1 MSSVSKGNDAVIGT
15 KDSLPHDIREIA
27 MLRSEVI
34 AWTALDPALAPNVG
48 PSSCCTVFGIF
59 LIIPCFWPHLLLM
72 WPCLCSMKTKIENT
86 IRSQY
91 WILTETELKIVIKH
105 HDTCCIPGCSE
116 AGDSVQS
123 IPLENITDCG
133 TQALGKG
140 FTNSCVKPLP
150 IIYVDTAG
158 HVKVENGPAHEAMG
172 YGLARQEWFI
182 REILNRRDI
191 VKGGGGGY
199 MQRDHEFS
207 SAVVATPV
215 MERGSTKSPGD
226 RIKDITDLRM
236 SGVLT
241 QEEFENKRQEIINSI

>member
-1 MSSVSKGNDAVIGT
+1 MSFVSKGIDAVIGT

-48 PSSCCTVFGIF
+48 PYSCGTFFGIY
-59 LIIPCFWPHLLLM
+59 LTLPCFWPHLLCI
-72 WPCLCSMKTKIENT
+72 WPCLCKMKTKLENT

-91 WILTETELKIVIKH
+91 WILTETELKVVIKH
-105 HDTCCIPGCSE
+105 HDTCCIPGYSE
-116 AGDSVQS
+116 AGDFVQS

-133 TQALGKG
+133 AQAVGKG

-150 IIYVDTAG
+150 IIFVDTAG
-158 HVKVENGPAHEAMG
+158 HVNMENGSAHEAMG

-191 VKGGGGGY
+191 VKAGGCGY
-199 MQRDHEFS
+199 VQRDHAFS
-207 SAVVATPV
+207 ASVVATPI
-215 MERGSTKSPGD
+215 MERGSAKSPGD
-226 RIKDITDLRM
+226 RIKDITDLHM

-241 QEEFENKRQEIINSI
+241 QEEFEKKRQEIINSI